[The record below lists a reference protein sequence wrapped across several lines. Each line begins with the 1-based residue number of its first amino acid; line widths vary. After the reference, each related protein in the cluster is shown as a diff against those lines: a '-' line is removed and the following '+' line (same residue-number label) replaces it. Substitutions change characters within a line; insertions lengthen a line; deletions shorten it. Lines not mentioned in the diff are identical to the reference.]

1 MGKNPNRPFRSG
13 RFARIAICLGLSLVL
28 AAGQTPIV
36 ALGDTTPS
44 ADSTAAT
51 QPERIREMLNQG
63 DYIEHE
69 ALALVRSDIAA
80 PTNDAMSMLSSAK
93 TVMDVS
99 SEAVAEVAGK
109 ADAPAEMRNASAEI
123 STFSADDEAS
133 TPSAVI
139 ICVRDESKSTGQLIE
154 ELLATE
160 GVLAAEPNYLVES
173 ADNAG
178 AGDDA
183 VDTTTG
189 LGNSPEI
196 NLDGK
201 AGNTAS
207 GNTGEGGAGATTNP
221 NGGSATTDEGSS
233 DDANSNDIGPANRIA
248 PLAADAADTPVPK
261 AAVRA
266 VGSVVDATEFQWGKR
281 NDGRL
286 AGSAYAGEDINYPAW
301 NQQTGVGGSGPIIA
315 VLDSGVDGSNP
326 ELENKLWDSSA
337 YPELANYPGGDAHGF
352 SARERNST
360 TVAASDSS
368 HGTHVAGIIAAEWN
382 GEGTSGVSQNARIM
396 ALRHHDDTLSIV
408 ACFAYAAAAQNAG
421 VPLVAINCSFAIGGG
436 ASTIVD
442 TAITEVGLGAKKDQ
456 KGAISIFATGNS
468 HTDVDKTFYSGSL
481 LSENPYVIEVNS
493 IDANGDIS
501 LYSNYGEKTT
511 DLAAP
516 GSTSLSTYPVSQ
528 QVYNGELDSA
538 PTLYESFDSQSDAT
552 TGVGLNFK
560 VCKQKPDGSYE
571 QPSVQASTTGER
583 SFDGDTSLMLEY
595 TGDTN
600 AVGNP
605 VTQMVMSDA
614 INISAA
620 RKAGS
625 AEYLSI
631 RFATPFE
638 KGKDR
643 SAQVSIGV
651 FTKDDGA
658 GKQVAMLSQVANSF
672 MAVDGSW
679 GGMTFKL
686 PDSVVGADGI
696 EREID
701 YENFQLIITGACMD
715 VDMTAG
721 KRLISPIGESVL
733 IDSIGIGSTT
743 VPYAYTQGTS
753 MAAPEVTGA
762 AAVIAENGT
771 SRGIELAARVRA
783 AASPSANL
791 EDGLCLSNGTID
803 VQKGIDN
810 PGPAITEIERS
821 QDGKSILIWGYWFHD
836 IDKLEV
842 AVGGSPAVVTKVDSG
857 EGGQMVITAELPSDF
872 TGGQV
877 EVRVRN
883 TDTGEYAREFPVL
896 GHSETATYYEKNLA
910 LPHTIEKWDKARL
923 VGYNGD
929 IYAMPQVSMFRMNEI
944 YPSFERYSID
954 DDSWTTIDLP
964 QEVIDSVN
972 PGADGVHGMSATPYD
987 GKLALLVAGEK
998 EALWTLDQSGAWNC
1012 IWAASDDATT
1022 EWASYGTLA
1031 SDGTYLY
1038 SFGGSED
1045 NGDTLSVLRFDG
1057 ASEWEYLGDLSRTAF
1072 SPEVSYSDGMFL
1084 VSSGYNSNDQGALQ
1098 SGAECIEIDAD
1109 GNMEETV
1116 LDFSRLYTESGAQP
1130 VASGAIK
1137 GGFMLVGPE
1146 SDDGSADTYVLG
1158 STLANAA
1165 TAFDKRASDLAL
1177 LAPSAL
1183 AYKGTF
1189 YVLSK
1194 LQGSTENNGY
1204 AFVATGAET
1213 NEAAGDAADTEGLR
1227 YWYEQARAVDMS
1239 KYTEESAEVFYQ
1251 AYLRAQALLE
1261 SNPTIDE
1268 QAAVDEAAAD
1278 LKLAIEGLVEK
1289 EGGQTG
1295 GPTDLDTPDAN
1306 KTYDLA
1312 KTGDDTASLAAFAL
1326 AGAGLAALA
1335 GIAALLVR
1343 RRMNR

>member
-80 PTNDAMSMLSSAK
+80 PTNDAMSMLSSAE

-109 ADAPAEMRNASAEI
+109 ADAPAEMRNASAGI

-139 ICVRDESKSTGQLIE
+139 ICVRDESKSTEQLIE

-207 GNTGEGGAGATTNP
+207 GNTGEGGAGAMTNP
-221 NGGSATTDEGSS
+221 NGGSANTDEGSS

-248 PLAADAADTPVPK
+248 PLAADAADTPVPE

-301 NQQTGVGGSGPIIA
+301 NQQAGVGGSGPIIA

-326 ELENKLWDSSA
+326 DLENKLWDSSA

-516 GSTSLSTYPVSQ
+516 GSTSLSTYPLSQ
-528 QVYNGELDSA
+528 QVYNGELDPT
-538 PTLYESFDSQSDAT
+538 PTLYESFDSESDQNT
-552 TGVGLNFK
+552 NVSLNFR
-560 VCKQKPDGSYE
+560 VCTQKPGGGYNL
-571 QPSVQASTTGER
+571 PGAPASTTTDR
-583 SFDGDTSLMLEY
+583 SFDGDTSLELKD
-595 TGDTN
+595 TGDVN
-600 AVGNP
+600 ALGDP
-605 VTQMVMSDA
+605 VSQMVVSDP
-614 INISAA
+614 IDISAA
-620 RKAGS
+620 RKAGN
-625 AEYLSI
+625 AEYLSV
-631 RFATPFE
+631 RFAAPVE
-638 KGKDR
+638 KGKDLSVR
-643 SAQVSIGV
+643 ITAGLFIE
-651 FTKDDGA
+651 DGA
-658 GKQVAMLSQVANSF
+658 GKTAISFTQALNSF
-672 MAVDGSW
+672 MATDGSW

-686 PDSVVGADGI
+686 PDSAVDPASGA
-696 EREID
+696 ELTID
-701 YENFQLIITGACMD
+701 YSNFRLMLMGSCME
-715 VDMTAG
+715 VDLTAG
-721 KRLISPIGESVL
+721 QSKTTPVEGDVL
-733 IDSIGIGSTT
+733 VDSIGIGSTT

-753 MAAPEVTGA
+753 MATPEVTGS
-762 AAVIAENGT
+762 AAVIAENST

-783 AASPSANL
+783 SASPSANL
-791 EDGLCLSNGTID
+791 ESGLCLTNGTVD
-803 VQKGIDN
+803 VQKGINN

-821 QDGKSILIWGYWFHD
+821 QDGKSISIWGYWFPVSD
-836 IDKLEV
+836 RLEV
-842 AVGGSPAVVTKVDSG
+842 TVDGSPVAVTNVGTG
-857 EGGQMVITAELPSDF
+857 EGGQTVVTAKLPDGF

-877 EVRVRN
+877 EVRVSN
-883 TDTGEYAREFPVL
+883 TDTSEYAREFPSL
-896 GHSETATYYEKNLA
+896 GRSTTTTYYEKNLA
-910 LPHTIEKWDKARL
+910 LPHGIETWDKARL

-929 IYAMPQVSMFRMNEI
+929 IYAMPQISMVRMNEI
-944 YPSFERYSID
+944 YPSFERYSIED
-954 DDSWTTIDLP
+954 DAWTTVDLP
-964 QEVIDSVN
+964 QEVIDSVK
-972 PGADGVHGMSATPYD
+972 PGADGVNGMSAAAHD
-987 GKLALLVAGEK
+987 GKLAILITGDR
-998 EALWTLDQSGAWNC
+998 EALWTLDQNGAWDLA
-1012 IWAASDDATT
+1012 WTMTDGATQ
-1022 EWASYGTLA
+1022 WASLGTLA
-1031 SDGTYLY
+1031 SDGEHLY
-1038 SFGGSED
+1038 AFGGSED
-1045 NGDTLSVLRFDG
+1045 GGKTPLVLRFEEG
-1057 ASEWEYLGDLSRTAF
+1057 EWETLGSFSHKAI
-1072 SPEVSYSDGMFL
+1072 SPEVSYSDGAFL
-1084 VSSGYNSNDQGALQ
+1084 VSNGYNPNDQGALQ
-1098 SGAECIEIDAD
+1098 SGAYRIEIDAD
-1109 GNMEETV
+1109 GTVSETA
-1116 LDFSRLYTESGAQP
+1116 LDLSQLYTGSGAQP

-1158 STLANAA
+1158 GTLANAA

-1278 LKLAIEGLVEK
+1278 LKLAIEGLLEK

-1312 KTGDDTASLAAFAL
+1312 KTGDDAASLAAFAL